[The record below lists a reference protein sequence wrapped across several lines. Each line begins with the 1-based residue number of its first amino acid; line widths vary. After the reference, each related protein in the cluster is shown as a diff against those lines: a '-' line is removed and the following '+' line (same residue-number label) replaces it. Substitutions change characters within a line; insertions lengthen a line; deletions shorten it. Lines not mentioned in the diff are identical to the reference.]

1 MKLDLKSSKAV
12 IVGAVLVVVAGIA
25 FWMLAVSPKKDEAAK
40 LDREAA
46 SLETSLALH
55 QGEVTQGE
63 AARERFADDY
73 QKLVVLGQAVPGDDD
88 TASLLVQVSRI
99 AEKTDVYFR
108 EIKLSSEGG
117 GEEAPAPAPTEGASP
132 TEATAS
138 LLPLG
143 SSVGPAGLAVMPYTL
158 TFEGNFFTI
167 ADFIAR
173 LDSLVKTENEDVLV
187 DGRLI
192 TVDGF
197 SLAPDPEKGFPALEG
212 SFAVTTYLTP
222 PGEGLTGGATPT
234 SPETTVATPAAATI
248 EGTP

>member
-1 MKLDLKSSKAV
+1 MKLSLKSSSSV
-12 IVGAVLVVVAGIA
+12 IVGAILIIVVGIA
-25 FWMLAVSPKKDEAAK
+25 FWMLAVSPKREEAAK

-55 QGEVTQGE
+55 KGEVTQGE
-63 AARERFADDY
+63 AARDRFSSDY
-73 QKLVVLGQAVPGDDD
+73 QKLVVLGKAVPGDDD
-88 TASLLVQVSRI
+88 TASLLVQIGRI
-99 AEKTDVYFR
+99 AEQTEVEFR
-108 EIKLSSEGG
+108 EIKLTEGDG
-117 GEEAPAPAPTEGASP
+117 EAPAPAEGEASA
-132 TEATAS
+132 TEASAS

-143 SSVGPAGLAVMPYTL
+143 ASVGPAGLATMPYTL
-158 TFEGNFFTI
+158 TFDGNFFTI

-197 SLAPDPEKGFPALEG
+197 SLEPDPEKGFPALEG

-222 PGEGLTGGATPT
+222 PGEGITGGATPA
-234 SPETTVATPAAATI
+234 SPETAVATPAAATF
-248 EGTP
+248 ETSP